1 MSDYFHGNVLDCAKN
16 ITNFLNLAD
25 VIKCLKVAISV
36 NDIFNFESG
45 KFIGVVECS

>member
-1 MSDYFHGNVLDCAKN
+1 MCERKTIKN

-25 VIKCLKVAISV
+25 VIKCLKVGISV